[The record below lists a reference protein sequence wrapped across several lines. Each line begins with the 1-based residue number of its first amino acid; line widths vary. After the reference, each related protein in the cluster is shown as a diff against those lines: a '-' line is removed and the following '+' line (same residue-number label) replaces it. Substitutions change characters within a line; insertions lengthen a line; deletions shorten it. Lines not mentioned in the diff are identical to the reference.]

1 MSVKIVKKG
10 PDFLWNSQNHETA
23 GILNNLYNHL
33 FHNVVTS
40 DVDCTS
46 LSKVNT
52 LWNKPFYFSFE
63 VVFTRMNNHKLF
75 KNINLECMYIWLS
88 SLRVKFQ
95 NALCVV
101 HWCKETCVQSL
112 QCCNT
117 VIFVTW
123 CISVRAVLTASCT
136 LWSWCPSL
144 PRSMSVLSKT
154 FLLHIHNVIIFKSY
168 LDLLQMHSN
177 NQNTW
182 TLKLSFISLGS
193 LKSFGLVFHFVPTEK
208 IKYRHVVYF
217 NGEL

>member
-1 MSVKIVKKG
+1 M
-10 PDFLWNSQNHETA
+10 
-23 GILNNLYNHL
+23 

-52 LWNKPFYFSFE
+52 LWGKPFYFSFE

-75 KNINLECMYIWLS
+75 NNINKN
-88 SLRVKFQ
+88 SLC
-95 NALCVV
+95 LV
-101 HWCKETCVQSL
+101 HWCKKTCLQSL

-123 CISVRAVLTASCT
+123 YISVRAVSTASCT

-154 FLLHIHNVIIFKSY
+154 FLLHIHSVIIFKSY
-168 LDLLQMHSN
+168 LDLLQTHSN

-182 TLKLSFISLGS
+182 ALKLSFISLGS